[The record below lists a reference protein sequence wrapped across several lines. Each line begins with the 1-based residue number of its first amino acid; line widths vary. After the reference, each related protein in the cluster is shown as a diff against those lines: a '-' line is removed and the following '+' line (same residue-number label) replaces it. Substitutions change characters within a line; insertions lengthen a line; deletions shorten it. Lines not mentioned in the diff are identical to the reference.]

1 VDLHDEPQHELRLI
15 MSIVR
20 LHTGAW
26 QCSDI
31 IGGHLVTRTY
41 YGMTKR
47 EARAAFRREF
57 A

>member
-1 VDLHDEPQHELRLI
+1 MDLHDEPQHELRLI

-47 EARAAFRREF
+47 EARAVFRREF